1 MNVTFEKRIY
11 HIEDG
16 EDKYEVDR
24 VVKHPS
30 VEYGNSYYFREYR
43 EYEIRELSGYY
54 AFTPSEELKTRLIIT
69 IEKL

>member
-1 MNVTFEKRIY
+1 MNITFEKRIY

-24 VVKHPS
+24 VIKHPS
-30 VEYGNSYYFREYR
+30 MEYSNSYYFLEYR
-43 EYEIRELSGYY
+43 EFEIRELSGYY
-54 AFTPSEELKTRLIIT
+54 VFIPSEELKTRLIKT